1 MTGAAA
7 MPDAPLVLVI
17 DDDVFIRELLELKFS
32 KAGFEVQTAE
42 DGEAGVAAALAR
54 PPDIVLVDWMMPR
67 LSGPE
72 VCERLRREPRTAHV
86 PMILLTAKAQEADMQ
101 AGFAAGADDYALKPF
116 SPRELVARVNAALGR
131 TPG

>member
-7 MPDAPLVLVI
+7 VPDAPLVLVI

-54 PPDIVLVDWMMPR
+54 TPDIVLVDWMMPR

-72 VCERLRREPRTAHV
+72 VCERLRGEPRTAHV

>member
-1 MTGAAA
+1 MISDSPT
-7 MPDAPLVLVI
+7 PPLPRVLVI
-17 DDDVFIRELLELKFS
+17 DDDVFIRELLHLKFT
-32 KAGFEVQTAE
+32 KAGFDVETAE

-72 VCERLRREPRTAHV
+72 VCVRLRAASQTAHV

-101 AGFAAGADDYALKPF
+101 AGLAAGADDYALKPF
-116 SPRELVARVNAALGR
+116 SPRELVARVNTALGR
-131 TPG
+131 SGS

>member
-1 MTGAAA
+1 MTDGSIAPA
-7 MPDAPLVLVI
+7 APLVLVI
-17 DDDVFIRELLELKFS
+17 DDDVFIRELLKLKFT
-32 KAGFEVQTAE
+32 KAGFDVETAE

-72 VCERLRREPRTAHV
+72 VCKRLRDAPQTARV
-86 PMILLTAKAQEADMQ
+86 PMILLTAKAQEADMHE
-101 AGFAAGADDYALKPF
+101 GFAAGADDYALKPF

-131 TPG
+131 VDA

>member
-1 MTGAAA
+1 MTDQRSVPAVAR
-7 MPDAPLVLVI
+7 VLVI
-17 DDDVFIRELLELKFS
+17 DDDVFIRELLALKFS
-32 KAGFEVQTAE
+32 KAGFEVETAE

-72 VCERLRREPRTAHV
+72 VCVRLREAPQTAHV
-86 PMILLTAKAQEADMQ
+86 PMILLTAKAQEADVQ

-116 SPRELVARVNAALGR
+116 SPRDLVARVNGALGR
-131 TPG
+131 TGP